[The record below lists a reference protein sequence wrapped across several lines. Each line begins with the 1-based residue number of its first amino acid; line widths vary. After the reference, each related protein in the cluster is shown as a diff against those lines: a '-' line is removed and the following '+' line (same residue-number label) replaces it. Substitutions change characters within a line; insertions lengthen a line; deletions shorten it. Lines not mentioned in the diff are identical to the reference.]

1 MAAEAEAVGAAVVIL
16 AAVHTSAVAGI
27 SAARA
32 LAAGISVARASAA
45 PISAGRVSAEPISVV
60 LASAGPGHRGLPRDP
75 VSAVNA
81 RLRSTALRAGPP
93 AAPRP
98 GPTARQR

>member
-1 MAAEAEAVGAAVVIL
+1 MAAEAEAVGAEGM

-27 SAARA
+27 SAAR
-32 LAAGISVARASAA
+32 ISVAPASAA

-81 RLRSTALRAGPP
+81 RLRSTALRAEPP

>member
-27 SAARA
+27 SAAAR
-32 LAAGISVARASAA
+32 ISVAPASAA
-45 PISAGRVSAEPISVV
+45 PISAGRVSAEPISAGRV
-60 LASAGPGHRGLPRDP
+60 SAGPGHRGLPRDP